1 MSIGQNTLHTAISL
15 RCPGSFQPDVF
26 ASADQYFEGI
36 FERETRPG
44 KPVSP
49 PMTQILFRVDLK
61 RNLVCPVDQSHQ
73 LDETKHLNS
82 ITLDHSSFQSQFSYS
97 ESASLLTQWSENGIQ
112 RVSERHCKTC
122 KVPFN
127 KLSQLTLAPPPPHL
141 TISLDIAFL
150 LGTRPAEA
158 KKMMADCDLPY
169 KLSLGGVTSRMR
181 ARGFWREGHYWCKV
195 VRTVGGLT
203 GVWYN
208 NDMENDGMARLVSRD
223 LETIGGASPS
233 TSWVMYSRAPT
244 EEESVIFKRADEKIN
259 KSIGKKGVVDRPFSQ
274 SKNDADEDKDL
285 LDQDGNWEDDQGL
298 PEDFDMLDNCED
310 VKPLFCSD
318 LQAEEEP
325 TESKPQVQLREQQFN
340 SFSYFVSLLGI
351 IVLIFFLSLSYQY
364 E

>member
-1 MSIGQNTLHTAISL
+1 
-15 RCPGSFQPDVF
+15 
-26 ASADQYFEGI
+26 
-36 FERETRPG
+36 
-44 KPVSP
+44 
-49 PMTQILFRVDLK
+49 
-61 RNLVCPVDQSHQ
+61 
-73 LDETKHLNS
+73 
-82 ITLDHSSFQSQFSYS
+82 
-97 ESASLLTQWSENGIQ
+97 
-112 RVSERHCKTC
+112 
-122 KVPFN
+122 
-127 KLSQLTLAPPPPHL
+127 
-141 TISLDIAFL
+141 
-150 LGTRPAEA
+150 
-158 KKMMADCDLPY
+158 
-169 KLSLGGVTSRMR
+169 
-181 ARGFWREGHYWCKV
+181 
-195 VRTVGGLT
+195 
-203 GVWYN
+203 
-208 NDMENDGMARLVSRD
+208 MENDGMARLVSRD